1 MQRMLLGLSF
11 GFVALIAATQ
21 AAQSQSQPCAPRD
34 RVLEQL
40 GSVYGETRR
49 GAGLAGAQA
58 MVELFAS
65 DATGT
70 WTVTVTLP
78 DGNTCLVASGTDWQA
93 MDEPLP
99 SGLRL

>member
-11 GFVALIAATQ
+11 GFAALIAATQ
-21 AAQSQSQPCAPRD
+21 IAHAQGQACAPRE
-34 RVLEQL
+34 RVLDRL
-40 GSVYGETRR
+40 GTTYGETRR
-49 GAGLAGAQA
+49 GAGLAGSQA

-70 WTVTVTLP
+70 WTMTVTLP
-78 DGNTCLVASGTDWQA
+78 DGRMCLVASGTDWQPL
-93 MDEPLP
+93 DEVLP